1 MTLSEAWGVFS
12 ISKIFVA
19 GCKNKDAFSKHSL
32 FNHQCLKPRSD
43 SFPRCLALVHLFWI
57 WVKWKGYV
65 SANWTDIFQK
75 VLSSNLLYLV
85 EFHDH
90 VLVQAAIGFKHI
102 FAMINLEVMNFHNMA
117 LPFSLIAKLFLVI
130 QCLNIECLVSILL
143 TCWQKNEFHDN

>member
-1 MTLSEAWGVFS
+1 MIFEHITALHATLHGLAMNTLKIELFCGLMTLSEAWAVLS

-19 GCKNKDAFSKHSL
+19 GCINKDAFSKHSL
-32 FNHQCLKPRSD
+32 FNHQCLKTLSD
-43 SFPRCLALVHLFWI
+43 SLPRCLALVHLFWI

-102 FAMINLEVMNFHNMA
+102 FAMINLEIMNFHNTTWHY
-117 LPFSLIAKLFLVI
+117 PFR
-130 QCLNIECLVSILL
+130 
-143 TCWQKNEFHDN
+143 

>member
-1 MTLSEAWGVFS
+1 MIFEHITALHATLQGLAMNTSKIELFCGLMTLSEAWGVLS
-12 ISKIFVA
+12 ISKNFVA
-19 GCKNKDAFSKHSL
+19 GCINKDAFSKHSL
-32 FNHQCLKPRSD
+32 FNHQCLKTQSD
-43 SFPRCLALVHLFWI
+43 SLPRCLALVHLFWI

-102 FAMINLEVMNFHNMA
+102 FAMINLEIMNFHNTKWHY
-117 LPFSLIAKLFLVI
+117 PF
-130 QCLNIECLVSILL
+130 C
-143 TCWQKNEFHDN
+143 